1 MERVLTTTHLQCTSA
16 ETIKD
21 EKGVITVEA
30 CTSLMI
36 FIFAFY
42 ILLEALK
49 LFAVQ
54 ICMQDLTTAVVL
66 EASMTT
72 YYEDKVNNQYQSMS
86 NLCSYDYQDGRLE
99 IADSIINTNAGY
111 DTSFMAIADYYM
123 EDTNNIYRLAADE
136 NVEWFNLDV
145 RVENW
150 GSEKRIV
157 ANCEY
162 CYRLF
167 DIPFMDNE
175 GICMIFEPVAS
186 SFAWTD

>member
-1 MERVLTTTHLQCTSA
+1 MERVLTITHLRCTSLDK
-16 ETIKD
+16 IKD

-72 YYEDKVNNQYQSMS
+72 YYDDKVNYQYQSMN

-99 IADSIINTNAGY
+99 IADSIINTNVGY

-123 EDTNNIYRLAADE
+123 KDTNNIYRLAADE
-136 NVEWFNLDV
+136 DVVWFGLDV
-145 RVENW
+145 RVE
-150 GSEKRIV
+150 GCGEEKKIV

-167 DIPFMDNE
+167 DIPFMDDE
-175 GICMIFEPVAS
+175 GIYMIFEPVAS
-186 SFAWTD
+186 SYAWTD